1 MRFISAKDLLSED
14 EKSEETEKPIEEGK
28 PSRRKREKTP
38 PSARSTALRLLSL
51 GDHSS
56 FGLRE
61 KLSQRGFS
69 AEEIEETIEYLKA
82 NRLLN
87 DLRYGENLIYY
98 MAQRKYYGAYKIRM
112 ELSRKL
118 DGEYIE
124 ALLPEAL
131 EEFDFPALARQF
143 AEKSQN
149 RGKSREQMI
158 RLLKARGY
166 AVKDI
171 RFAVEGYD
179 VEPS

>member
-1 MRFISAKDLLSED
+1 MRFVTAKDLLCED
-14 EKSEETEKPIEEGK
+14 ESSEADELVKDDKPARK
-28 PSRRKREKTP
+28 KREKTP

-56 FGLRE
+56 LGLRE
-61 KLSQRGFS
+61 KLSVRGFS
-69 AEEIEETIEYLKA
+69 PEEIEETIEYLKA

-98 MAQRKYYGAYKIRM
+98 MAHRKYYGAYKIRM
-112 ELSRKL
+112 ELARKL

-131 EEFDFPALARQF
+131 EEFDFAALAREF
-143 AEKSQN
+143 VEKGQN

-171 RFAVEGYD
+171 RFAVEGR
-179 VEPS
+179 E